1 MASLVRQLAQWLAGE
16 FSNQAQA
23 IAEPAW
29 YVHLRLW
36 QVPIPYEV
44 LGCYALFAEQANV
57 LQLDKPYRQRV
68 LALQEQGGRLQGQ
81 YYALQDPSQWRGA
94 GTDPLRLEQLGFSDL
109 LYLPGCLLDVT
120 YDGHYFCAQL
130 AEGCQCFF
138 HYQNQRRQVYLGF
151 RTNGEELI
159 SFDKGI
165 DPQTG
170 SAIWGAIAGGYQ
182 FRKIQTLPV
191 PSSAN

>member
-1 MASLVRQLAQWLAGE
+1 MVGGE

-68 LALQEQGGRLQGQ
+68 LALEEQQGKLQVQ
-81 YYALQDPSQWRGA
+81 YYALQEPSQWRGQ
-94 GTDPLRLEQLGFSDL
+94 GQTHGDL
-109 LYLPGCLLDVT
+109 P
-120 YDGHYFCAQL
+120 
-130 AEGCQCFF
+130 
-138 HYQNQRRQVYLGF
+138 NS
-151 RTNGEELI
+151 N
-159 SFDKGI
+159 
-165 DPQTG
+165 
-170 SAIWGAIAGGYQ
+170 
-182 FRKIQTLPV
+182 PV
-191 PSSAN
+191 I